1 MNADQVCTQFL
12 QSFHTSFDSN
22 RQQCLQNFFLEA
34 STVQFEGDNA
44 KGLQAIGAKF
54 SSLNVPQNVQRVVS
68 TKDIQPSSLVMN
80 ALEIFVIN
88 KRAC

>member
-1 MNADQVCTQFL
+1 MSSKIF
-12 QSFHTSFDSN
+12 S
-22 RQQCLQNFFLEA
+22 EA
-34 STVQFEGDNA
+34 STTQFEGDNA

-68 TKDIQPSSLVMN
+68 TKDIQPSYLGLY
-80 ALEIFVIN
+80 ALETFVTN